1 MPGQN
6 KYKDSAVLFGVFAFG
21 IALHLLLYFTVFDFA
36 RAIRLSHDET
46 VYYDLARSMFNGWGL
61 EVRGL
66 PTTYQKLGY
75 PLLIMPLFAISDVAL
90 RLKAIGVTNIIVMN
104 TTVIFVWMICSELGL
119 SRRAKYCTAFFTA
132 IWPDMMYSMGYMSE
146 VLYWPLSTIM
156 FWLWLVNERRQS
168 YILAVISGAACYFTY
183 LTKEVALAFPLAY
196 LAFEAVYPVLSF
208 MLDGNSQSKPLRD
221 FFSKK
226 RFLLLVAA
234 LVTFAVCYVVM
245 KSTLFYGMGNTYN
258 QQGIEA
264 IMSPYKFMY
273 MLYAFFYYIAAL
285 LMASL
290 VIPLVMPAINFR
302 SMNDFGRKL
311 FCYVV
316 LFGVIMSAT
325 IAYTISVRESLGHI
339 TPSIHLRYYG
349 TFFIVLLALFF
360 SSMQNV
366 TSEDISGNRRYTAE
380 VLTLAVMYACFVF
393 RGIISTSS
401 ADQYILLWYM
411 AIDKLAGPLFPPVDK
426 WEVIYPSAI
435 IAGVL
440 VAVLAMMFYSVY
452 TRRGKVSAQRFF
464 AGVLLAATIGL
475 NFAAGTVI
483 DYAYHVDA
491 GTVNEVVRINRY
503 FAGDDSSNVLYLNY
517 GRPKDRYDYFNRY
530 VDTYMER
537 RHHFYVVRDEDLTE
551 TINGNSINVE
561 NITLKTD
568 LRSHFL
574 TNVYEDIHGID
585 YIMLENSNSAGQRKL
600 ANVERVEELC
610 GEHFTVYRNLDPSVI
625 QFE

>member
-1 MPGQN
+1 M
-6 KYKDSAVLFGVFAFG
+6 
-21 IALHLLLYFTVFDFA
+21 
-36 RAIRLSHDET
+36 
-46 VYYDLARSMFNGWGL
+46 
-61 EVRGL
+61 
-66 PTTYQKLGY
+66 
-75 PLLIMPLFAISDVAL
+75 MPLFAISNAAI
-90 RLKAIGVTNIIVMN
+90 RLKAIGVTNIVIMN
-104 TTVIFVWMICSELGL
+104 LTVIFVWMICSELGL

-132 IWPDMMYSMGYMSE
+132 VWPDMMYSMGYMSE
-146 VLYWPLSTIM
+146 VLYWPLSALM

-168 YILAVISGAACYFTY
+168 YILAVLLGAVCYFTF
-183 LTKEVALAFPLAY
+183 LTKEVALAFLLAF
-196 LAFEAVYPVLSF
+196 LAFEAVYPALSF
-208 MLDGNSQSKPLRD
+208 ILDGRSQSKPLRG

-226 RFLLLVAA
+226 RFLLLAAA
-234 LVTFAVCYVVM
+234 LVTFAVCYAVM
-245 KSTLFYGMGNTYN
+245 KSTLFYGMGSTYN

-302 SMNDFGRKL
+302 SMNETGRKL

-316 LFGVIMSAT
+316 LFGMIMTAAM
-325 IAYTISVRESLGHI
+325 AYTISVRENLGDI
-339 TPSIHLRYYG
+339 TPAIHLRYYG
-349 TFFIVLLALFF
+349 AFFIVLLALFF

-366 TSEDISGNRRYTAE
+366 TSEGISGNRRYTAE
-380 VLTLAVMYACFVF
+380 VLTLAVMYACFIF

-411 AIDKLAGPLFPPVDK
+411 AIDKIAGPLYPPEGK

-440 VAVLAMMFYSVY
+440 MAALAVMFYRVY
-452 TRRGKVSAQRFF
+452 TRKGKTSAQKYFVC
-464 AGVLLAATIGL
+464 VLLIATIGL
-475 NFAAGTVI
+475 NLAAGTVI
-483 DYAYHVDA
+483 NYAYHVDA

-503 FAGDDSSNVLYLNY
+503 FAGDDRSNVLYLNY
-517 GRPKDRYDYFNRY
+517 GRAKDRYDYFNRY

-551 TINGNSINVE
+551 TINGSSINVE

-568 LRSHFL
+568 LRRSFL

-610 GEHFTVYRNLDPSVI
+610 GEHFTVYRNLNPSVI